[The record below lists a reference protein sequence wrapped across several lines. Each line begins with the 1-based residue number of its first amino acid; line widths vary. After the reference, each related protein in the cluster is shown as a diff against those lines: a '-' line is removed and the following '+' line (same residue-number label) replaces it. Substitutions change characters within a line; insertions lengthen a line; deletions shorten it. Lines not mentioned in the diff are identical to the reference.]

1 MAIGIQQTDNMQKDA
16 FDDFLD
22 TAIGVVHLL
31 CYVVYIIALVLVIFF
46 AINYAVSHP
55 L

>member
-1 MAIGIQQTDNMQKDA
+1 MKLN
-16 FDDFLD
+16 DFLD
-22 TAIGVVHLL
+22 TALEIVHLL
-31 CYVVYIIALVLVIFF
+31 CYVVYIVALVLVIFF

>member
-1 MAIGIQQTDNMQKDA
+1 MKLA
-16 FDDFLD
+16 DFLD
-22 TAIGVVHLL
+22 TAIGIVQFL
-31 CYVVYIIALVLVIFF
+31 CYVVYIVALVLAIFF